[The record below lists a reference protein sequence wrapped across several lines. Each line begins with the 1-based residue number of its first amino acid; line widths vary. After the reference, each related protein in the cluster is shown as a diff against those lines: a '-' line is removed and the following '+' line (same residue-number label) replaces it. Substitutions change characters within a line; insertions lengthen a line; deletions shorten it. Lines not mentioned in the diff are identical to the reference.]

1 MEYGEF
7 TTARHTA
14 GAGGWP
20 WLVGGRGWWMV
31 MAAGWPWLLDGHGSW
46 MATAHGWPWLVDKLI
61 PVCMSRGEVSLA
73 ESLPPWGREA
83 AG

>member
-20 WLVGGRGWWMV
+20 WLV
-31 MAAGWPWLLDGHGSW
+31 
-46 MATAHGWPWLVDKLI
+46 DKLI
-61 PVCMSRGEVSLA
+61 PVCAGRGEVSLA
-73 ESLPPWGREA
+73 ESLLPWGREA